1 MNGTQESMKMT
12 VATSIECPVCAGAV
26 DLPHDV
32 MLSELLD
39 CDECGSELE
48 VTMLLPT
55 IEVREAPMPA
65 EDWGE

>member
-1 MNGTQESMKMT
+1 MT
-12 VATSIECPVCAGAV
+12 VAISMECPVCAGSV

-32 MLSELLD
+32 MLGELLD

-48 VTMLLPT
+48 VAALTPAVEL
-55 IEVREAPMPA
+55 REAPMAA